1 MTYDLHSNL
10 TGQPS
15 LQNLSGK
22 SNSIIESSLF
32 YLIAVVFLY
41 PSLFFSLKV
50 PTQLESKI
58 LLKGGF
64 VVATRVCSLFKPL
77 GTVLPQSV
85 GTPPTQGWILLV
97 DGSKYP
103 LCCALQLQVRMLAP
117 LVSHA
122 ALDLIDN
129 KFVFSHL
136 FVLCLRNRA
145 CILYRLNVLHPSTGR
160 AYCRYLLY
168 SY

>member
-1 MTYDLHSNL
+1 MEVHPFS
-10 TGQPS
+10 PPH
-15 LQNLSGK
+15 LSC
-22 SNSIIESSLF
+22 SSPPNSIIESPLF
-32 YLIAVVFLY
+32 YLIAVFLY

-50 PTQLESKI
+50 LTQLESKI
-58 LLKGGF
+58 LLKGGL
-64 VVATRVCSLFKPL
+64 VVATRARSLFKSL
-77 GTVLPQSV
+77 CTVLPQSV

-136 FVLCLRNRA
+136 FVLCRSNKA
-145 CILYRLNVLHPSTGR
+145 CILYRLHVLHPSTGR
-160 AYCRYLLY
+160 TSCIHIR
-168 SY
+168 SMKPS